1 MLIIVHGYLIE
12 RFSEQRSK
20 MEYLRE
26 IIIEN
31 KALKID
37 MSNTLISLDQLSK
50 VKEVNKMKQND
61 QNNKGMNE
69 DELMTD

>member
-20 MEYLRE
+20 MEYLRD
-26 IIIEN
+26 IIKEN

-50 VKEVNKMKQND
+50 VKEVNKMKQNE

>member
-20 MEYLRE
+20 MEYLRD
-26 IIIEN
+26 IIKEN

>member
-26 IIIEN
+26 IIKEN